1 MLLVSVVWACVCGA
15 VEDLQGRCVC
25 VWGGAVEDLQ
35 CVCGCVWGS
44 GGPAGWAGGR
54 GDRPVKEQELLAC
67 GCGCDCVCVWRGG
80 YVCVWRGGGGRGA
93 VEKGRLS
100 NKTWRWAARRVSH
113 FAPPPRP
120 LTRPPTH
127 ASSLGSHG
135 PLPVPP
141 PCPLTHPSLLDWLQ
155 WLCLE
160 DGHLDA
166 RLILVRLL
174 SHLELEQQLLE
185 LGILKYSTHT

>member
-15 VEDLQGRCVC
+15 VEDLQG
-25 VWGGAVEDLQ
+25 GQGAGETGQLRNKSCLRVVVAVTV
-35 CVCGCVWGS
+35 CVCG
-44 GGPAGWAGGR
+44 GGGM
-54 GDRPVKEQELLAC
+54 
-67 GCGCDCVCVWRGG
+67 CVCG
-80 YVCVWRGGGGRGA
+80 GGGGRGA